1 MERYRIK
8 PHTKV
13 HLAGHNPR
21 DAGGLRG
28 GKREGIRALT
38 EITEELRELQ
48 LVLFAEHRQRLL
60 VVLQG
65 MDTSGKD
72 GTISHVFGPLNP
84 QGVSVA
90 GFKVPTPAELD
101 HDYLWRV
108 HPHAPGRG
116 EIAVFNRSH
125 YEDVLV
131 VRVHELAPEKVWRRR
146 YRHIAEFER
155 TLTDEG
161 TTMLKFFLH
170 ISKKEQKERLQA
182 RLDDP
187 AKNWKFNPGD
197 LAERKLWP
205 KYLAAYE
212 EALSRT
218 STRAAPW
225 YVVPADRKWY
235 RNLVVATVV
244 RDALK
249 RMKLAYPPATE
260 DLRGIV
266 VE

>member
-1 MERYRIK
+1 MERYRVK
-8 PHTKV
+8 SGGKA
-13 HLAGHNPR
+13 HLSAHDPR
-21 DAGGLRG
+21 DTGGFRG
-28 GKREGIRALT
+28 GKREGLRALAEVT
-38 EITEELRELQ
+38 AELRELQ
-48 LVLFAEHRQRLL
+48 RVLFAAHEHRLL

-65 MDTSGKD
+65 MDTAGKD
-72 GTISHVFGPLNP
+72 GTIRHVFGPLNP
-84 QGVSVA
+84 QGVRVT
-90 GFKVPTPAELD
+90 GFKVPTPRELD

-108 HPHAPGRG
+108 HPHTPGRG

-131 VRVHELAPEKVWRRR
+131 VRVHGLAPEKVWRRR

-155 TLTDEG
+155 LLADEG
-161 TTMLKFFLH
+161 TTILKFFLH

-187 AKNWKFNPGD
+187 AKNWKFNSGD

-205 KYLAAYE
+205 DYVAAYE

-218 STRAAPW
+218 SKRAAPW
-225 YVVPADRKWY
+225 YVVPSDRKWY

-244 RDALK
+244 RNTLR
-249 RMKLAYPPATE
+249 RMKLAYPAAEE
-260 DLRGIV
+260 DLSGIEV
-266 VE
+266 Q